1 MIAGVSER
9 NGIRGRSDSDDAW
22 KVTIGLAKFFTLFLL
37 AVDLLYGKIY
47 EETLYDE
54 ALLGLMT
61 APDIVDIDDVK
72 GEDGPVYETLI
83 YVLIGMGHIH
93 LVNPK

>member
-1 MIAGVSER
+1 
-9 NGIRGRSDSDDAW
+9 
-22 KVTIGLAKFFTLFLL
+22 
-37 AVDLLYGKIY
+37 
-47 EETLYDE
+47 
-54 ALLGLMT
+54 MT